1 MGKQIGNKIMKCYLN
16 GICSSNLFHN
26 KIRKILYKI
35 AGLNIGQ
42 ASIHSECFIGGNNL
56 TIGDGTFVNHR
67 CFFDTSAPICIKE
80 KCNIAYEVT
89 FCTSSHTIGNSE
101 KRAGENIAKSITVNK
116 GCWIGARVTILPGVT
131 IGEGCII
138 AAGSVVSEDCEPN
151 SLYAGVPA
159 KKVKDLV

>member
-16 GICSSNLFHN
+16 GICSSNIFHN
-26 KIRKILYKI
+26 KIRKVLYKI

-56 TIGDGTFVNHR
+56 TIGDGTF
-67 CFFDTSAPICIKE
+67 ICIKE

-89 FCTSSHTIGNSE
+89 FCTSSHRIGNSE
-101 KRAGENIAKSITVNK
+101 KRAGENIAKGITVNK

-131 IGEGCII
+131 VGEGCII